1 MYKESDWLNACEK
14 CIKLLT
20 SEHDGHSL
28 SIYSEDEEIIYQFI
42 TKKPVGRVMVNTNTT
57 FSAMGIDG
65 NITPSAILGAA
76 TRGIGS
82 LSGNLEAK
90 DLIYQR
96 AIVRKDKNI

>member
-1 MYKESDWLNACEK
+1 
-14 CIKLLT
+14 
-20 SEHDGHSL
+20 
-28 SIYSEDEEIIYQFI
+28 
-42 TKKPVGRVMVNTNTT
+42 MVNTNTT